1 MDSMVDLRNLTRG
14 QVTGFVTG
22 LGLPAAYG
30 DRLFAGLQRPGAHDM
45 ARMSGI
51 NKKARSLLA
60 DHGLISRLTPE
71 VREQSRDGTRKYGFR
86 LHDGALIES
95 VLIPE
100 GDRHTLC
107 ISSQVG
113 CAMGCDFCLTG
124 TMGFSRNLQPGEMVN
139 QVLGVM
145 EEMIRAGIKRDTPR
159 ELINNLVFMG
169 MGEPLANYNN
179 LVTALKILMDEKGLE
194 FTERRVTVSTCGIVP
209 RIRDLGRDVKVNL
222 AVSLHAADNAVRSRL
237 MPVNNTYGVDELLAA
252 CCDYP
257 LSKNRVI
264 LIEYILLKG
273 INDSLAD
280 AGLLAEKLRQ
290 IPCRINLLP
299 CNRLPGKDYQ
309 CPDEKNIK
317 AFQKILR
324 DCGYRTLIRTSRG
337 ADISAAC
344 GQLAGRRPAPEP
356 AEHNKE

>member
-1 MDSMVDLRNLTRG
+1 MDTMVDLRNLTRS
-14 QVTGFVTG
+14 QMTGFVAE
-22 LGLPAAYG
+22 LGLPAARG
-30 DRLFAGLQRPGAHDM
+30 DRLFASLQRPGRHDL
-45 ARMSGI
+45 ARMVEI
-51 NKKARSLLA
+51 NKETRALLA
-60 DHGLISRLTPE
+60 GHAMISRLTPE
-71 VREQSRDGTRKYGFR
+71 VREQSQDGTRKYGFR
-86 LHDGALIES
+86 LHDGAFIES

-107 ISSQVG
+107 ISSQAG

-124 TMGFSRNLQPGEMVN
+124 TRGFIRNLQPAEMVN

-145 EEMIRAGIKRDTPR
+145 EEMIGSGIKRDTPR

-179 LVTALKILMDEKGLE
+179 LVTALRILMDEKGLE

-209 RIRDLGRDVKVNL
+209 RIRELGRDVKVNL
-222 AVSLHAADNAVRSRL
+222 AVSLHAADDAVRSRL
-237 MPVNNTYGVDELLAA
+237 MPINKTYGVDELLAA
-252 CCDYP
+252 CRDYP
-257 LSKNRVI
+257 LSKNKVI

-280 AGLLAEKLRQ
+280 AGLLAEKLRE

-299 CNRLPGKDYQ
+299 CNRSPDMDYQ
-309 CPDEKNIK
+309 CSDEKRIK
-317 AFQKILR
+317 EFQGILR
-324 DCGYRTLIRTSRG
+324 NAGYRTLIRNSRG

-344 GQLAGRRPAPEP
+344 GQLAGR
-356 AEHNKE
+356 KM